1 VVHGHEVLR
10 AVFGVDVHPTKRAQ
24 RVARQARDLNRV
36 GGTASAPGV
45 QVAEI
50 HQRRR
55 DTMGRLLRV
64 GAAGYGASRLGGGCI
79 TTVLIFILL
88 YWLLGYVF

>member
-1 VVHGHEVLR
+1 
-10 AVFGVDVHPTKRAQ
+10 
-24 RVARQARDLNRV
+24 
-36 GGTASAPGV
+36 
-45 QVAEI
+45 
-50 HQRRR
+50 
-55 DTMGRLLRV
+55 MGRLLRV